1 MANVG
6 AHSTDSASAPTAAWT
21 RLRATQPSDQPPRP
35 PLWDMAANLRLL
47 VRLAARLLWQ
57 ARGLAVAV
65 ALGMLLTVVTL
76 CAAPALTAASA
87 ILTVRANLGE
97 AAPSDRNV
105 ETYVTSTAPSPAAH
119 ARIAGQVTSAGTKTL
134 GGLSDPQPTAY
145 AVSAPLLLA
154 QIGQHSQNGGAAS
167 AEQVGVQLEGW
178 DFATVASQMRFLAG
192 GPPAPATPGQPTQVI
207 ITQQMATDLHLR
219 VGSTLTVAQFGRF
232 SAPDAGLALVV
243 SGIWE
248 PRQANAPFWN
258 GATFLGAPAGS
269 LAMVY
274 PVLASTSA
282 FYTAMARF
290 PGLSV
295 TQYWVYYTRVAS
307 LTPQMLASAS
317 GAISRLRSDLETAT
331 LHLPTVTDVG
341 VITQLD
347 HLTTALQAQL
357 QQMSL
362 PVKGLL
368 MLLAALACVFVA
380 ITSQALSDATA
391 RALVNLRSRGA
402 SGAQLLS
409 MVGLQATLLAALA
422 LALGPPLALLGVWGL
437 VAAGVAGT
445 TSGMSLGD
453 IALGATPAAL
463 ALWAG
468 VGALVGVGATLVG
481 ARSTIGETSAS
492 FARRQGRA
500 ESASRRAAPRTVF
513 ALLVIAL
520 LALVGALEL
529 IQFAPQ
535 EATGVSSSLLVM
547 AAPALILLS
556 GALLAAR
563 LAPVVASWAL
573 AIGLRRRGITLALAM
588 APLVRG
594 TARFAKMA
602 LLTTLALGL
611 ACFALVFRASL
622 LGAQTS
628 ATSYA
633 VGSDARIT
641 QRAAETQGFDT
652 RLLDAYSQLPGIQAV
667 APVYRTQETTPAAE
681 GALPVETLAIDPAR
695 FTAVAS
701 DVSWRADFA
710 VQSLPTLMS
719 LLARPVP
726 IVAGASAPWVIVSA
740 SYATRF
746 DTQVGDHLTLLL
758 SETSSA
764 PMTFTVAAI
773 AQAFPTLA
781 AQGSDGAAGF
791 VVVSIADFSAA
802 LAAQQ
807 GTTTSPIGPNEFWA
821 RMTAPGVADQALRR
835 LYATTPQLDIDH
847 LTLLSDVRAAS
858 ELSPVGA
865 GMRAL
870 LLLSAFAALALAAL
884 GALIQTLA
892 AARRERVRFAILR
905 TLGLSQRTLTLLP
918 LQEVL
923 LTQALGLLVGSAIGA
938 ILIFAVAPL
947 LGMIEAA
954 SAPILGGGP
963 PIQTLIPWP
972 DFIALA
978 GALLLLTLFVV
989 RVSVWRLTRMNLNRE
1004 LRISED

>member
-368 MLLAALACVFVA
+368 MLLAALA
-380 ITSQALSDATA
+380 
-391 RALVNLRSRGA
+391 
-402 SGAQLLS
+402 
-409 MVGLQATLLAALA
+409 

-602 LLTTLALGL
+602 
-611 ACFALVFRASL
+611 
-622 LGAQTS
+622 
-628 ATSYA
+628 
-633 VGSDARIT
+633 
-641 QRAAETQGFDT
+641 
-652 RLLDAYSQLPGIQAV
+652 
-667 APVYRTQETTPAAE
+667 
-681 GALPVETLAIDPAR
+681 
-695 FTAVAS
+695 
-701 DVSWRADFA
+701 
-710 VQSLPTLMS
+710 
-719 LLARPVP
+719 
-726 IVAGASAPWVIVSA
+726 
-740 SYATRF
+740 
-746 DTQVGDHLTLLL
+746 
-758 SETSSA
+758 
-764 PMTFTVAAI
+764 
-773 AQAFPTLA
+773 
-781 AQGSDGAAGF
+781 
-791 VVVSIADFSAA
+791 
-802 LAAQQ
+802 
-807 GTTTSPIGPNEFWA
+807 
-821 RMTAPGVADQALRR
+821 
-835 LYATTPQLDIDH
+835 
-847 LTLLSDVRAAS
+847 
-858 ELSPVGA
+858 
-865 GMRAL
+865 
-870 LLLSAFAALALAAL
+870 
-884 GALIQTLA
+884 
-892 AARRERVRFAILR
+892 
-905 TLGLSQRTLTLLP
+905 
-918 LQEVL
+918 
-923 LTQALGLLVGSAIGA
+923 
-938 ILIFAVAPL
+938 
-947 LGMIEAA
+947 
-954 SAPILGGGP
+954 
-963 PIQTLIPWP
+963 
-972 DFIALA
+972 
-978 GALLLLTLFVV
+978 
-989 RVSVWRLTRMNLNRE
+989 
-1004 LRISED
+1004 